1 MIPSETPPGS
11 VFDRPA
17 IASILA
23 IDKAELLER
32 IDGDR
37 DFLLELVEIFRS
49 DYPHHVLAAS
59 QAIDRGES
67 RGVERA
73 AHALKGALSTLAAKR
88 ATTTAADL
96 EELGKSG
103 VLNSAG
109 TSLSRLVAEIEEAL
123 VSLDAISR
131 ERP

>member
-1 MIPSETPPGS
+1 
-11 VFDRPA
+11 
-17 IASILA
+17 
-23 IDKAELLER
+23 
-32 IDGDR
+32 
-37 DFLLELVEIFRS
+37 
-49 DYPHHVLAAS
+49 
-59 QAIDRGES
+59 
-67 RGVERA
+67 
-73 AHALKGALSTLAAKR
+73 LKGALSTLAAKR